1 MMTTDLLL
9 FIGAVLG
16 ALVNRLAGANPSRS
30 WATLA
35 ETASAGG
42 AMVLVNASGLIPAEL
57 REAMSTNPFRVGL
70 FAFMAGLMIGP
81 GLITLSKSLFFRFAR
96 DGNGKPNG
104 QFGKPNG
111 QSGSADLGLLLA
123 WLVIWLVVM
132 VLLTGCAS
140 LGYQRSSVS
149 FPRDDLLLLY
159 ADIRHDYGGA
169 VALVEPACLA
179 KTLPEVT
186 CAKLAQLRERF
197 AAGDRLFRAAVVAK
211 RDVSLDDLRG
221 LIGLATE
228 LGRLAGYPVPNLGGL
243 GARP

>member
-1 MMTTDLLL
+1 MSLDLLIIL
-9 FIGAVLG
+9 AGTLG
-16 ALVNRLAGANPSRS
+16 ALANRWAGPGPTMTR
-30 WATLA
+30 T
-35 ETASAGG
+35 TAIESLVAGLI
-42 AMVLVNASGLIPAEL
+42 MVIVNALGLVPSEL
-57 REAMSTNPFRVGL
+57 QTAMMTNPVRTG
-70 FAFMAGLMIGP
+70 AFVFVVAFLAGP
-81 GLITLSKSLFFRFAR
+81 GLISVGKGILFKAAPTLKN
-96 DGNGKPNG
+96 GNGPRD
-104 QFGKPNG
+104 QT
-111 QSGSADLGLLLA
+111 GSADLGLLLA

-132 VLLTGCAS
+132 ALLTGCAS

-228 LGRLAGYPVPNLGGL
+228 LGRLAGYPVPGLGGL